1 MKRLYMY
8 LAAGLLLVLPLVA
21 TADDDHEKEDEDSG
35 SRPVEITE
43 AKWKE
48 EKSKLV
54 VKGKGEKGETVTV
67 TSSGGQL
74 LGKVKIK
81 KKEWKLKVA
90 VAGSVPCEVRAEQSD
105 GSHDTRKVK
114 EAPGDCDNGGGT
126 PPTDPP
132 TDPPPT
138 ISGDFTVLAAND
150 LGMHCADQDYRI
162 FSILPPYNVLN
173 AQVLRKG
180 DEPEHMSPAD
190 GIKVTYR
197 AVTGN
202 IIDPNDPSKGA
213 LANDSINTTSEND
226 LANGV
231 YKANF
236 WDSVDGSGDPLK
248 LLGYLSYDNLYPG
261 AGAYPPDGLLAMF
274 PLRHPMMD
282 YLLGLPAPNVEEL
295 YLGGGA
301 LEAEQATMPGKMD
314 PYNANDPQPFHGYY
328 QDFPFFVNFPF
339 GYTVKDFRRFTAEG
353 IPMTPVDDQGRKNAY
368 PLMRVEARD
377 MQGRVLAANDVV
389 VPVASEADC
398 QSCHLEA
405 EVCTGLGLGF
415 KCDDVA
421 NYYSNADFIDS
432 GNINSDPA
440 HQVPG
445 DTPEQIALN
454 ASKINILRLHDEK
467 NGTSL
472 DAERTVVCA
481 NCHYSPALDLAH
493 LGPNDDNGKEQ
504 TRHRSMSNV
513 MHGYHASLPNSAN
526 DPDGVFKDLFPTMP
540 TWDKRTPELTQSIL
554 EETCYAC
561 HPGKRTACLRGA
573 MAEGEMVCQ
582 DCHGQGT
589 QVGNDFTGSFAANTP
604 GNADFGKRV
613 PWASEP
619 KCQSCHLGDVL
630 QVAQLKA
637 SGKLADLLI
646 NGQDVWG
653 NADGL
658 RARMAYSLP
667 EHVDNGGDTL
677 LTLNDF
683 SGSRFASDQPL
694 YRLSGSNEDKGHGE
708 LFCEGCHGS
717 THAIWPNANPFS
729 NDNRSAEGLQGHS
742 GPITECSTCHT
753 GDLGNTLEG
762 PHGMHPVGNTRF
774 SRGGHEHL
782 AEKNKNACRA
792 CHGQNGEGTVLS
804 RVAADRVLDKDD
816 DGRKTIQLAKGT
828 PVSCNLCHENKLK

>member
-1 MKRLYMY
+1 MKRLFLY
-8 LAAGLLLVLPLVA
+8 LVMGLLLMLPLA
-21 TADDDHEKEDEDSG
+21 LSADDDHDEDQG
-35 SRPVEITE
+35 SQKFKITE
-43 AKWKE
+43 AKWKD
-48 EKSKLV
+48 EKSRLV
-54 VKGKGEKGETVTV
+54 VKGKGNKGETVTI
-67 TSSGGQL
+67 TSSDGQA
-74 LGKVKIK
+74 LGTVRIK
-81 KKEWKLKVA
+81 KEKWKLKVSM
-90 VAGSVPCEVRAEQSD
+90 AGGVPCEVRAEQSD
-105 GSHDTRKVK
+105 GSYDTREVEK
-114 EAPGDCDNGGGT
+114 APSDCDGGGM
-126 PPTDPP
+126 PPMDPP
-132 TDPPPT
+132 ADPPPT
-138 ISGDFTVLAAND
+138 VSGDFTVLAAND

-180 DEPEHMSPAD
+180 EEPEHMSPAD
-190 GIKVTYR
+190 GIRVTYR
-197 AVTGN
+197 AVPGN

-213 LANDSINTTSEND
+213 LATDSINTTSEND
-226 LANGV
+226 PTNGV

-236 WDSVDGSGDPLK
+236 WDSIDGSGDPLK
-248 LLGYLSYDNLYPG
+248 LLGYLSYDNLYP
-261 AGAYPPDGLLAMF
+261 AGVLAMF

-295 YLGGGA
+295 YLGSGV
-301 LEAEQATMPGKMD
+301 LEAEQSTMPGKMA
-314 PYNANDPQPFHGYY
+314 PYNVNDPQPFHGYY
-328 QDFPFFVNFPF
+328 KDFPFFVNFPF
-339 GYTVKDFRRFTAEG
+339 GYTVKDFKRYTAEG
-353 IPMTPVDDQGRKNAY
+353 IPITPVDDQGRKNAY

-377 MQGRVLAANDVV
+377 MQGKVLAYNDVV

-432 GNINSDPA
+432 TNINQDA
-440 HQVPG
+440 
-445 DTPEQIALN
+445 A
-454 ASKINILRLHDEK
+454 K

-513 MHGYHASLPNSAN
+513 MHSYHAGLPNSAN

-554 EETCYAC
+554 EDTCYAC

-589 QVGNDFTGSFAANTP
+589 QVGNDFTSDFP
-604 GNADFGKRV
+604 GNADLAKRV
-613 PWASEP
+613 PWANEP

-630 QVAQLKA
+630 QVAQLA
-637 SGKLADLLI
+637 ANGKLD
-646 NGQDVWG
+646 D
-653 NADGL
+653 
-658 RARMAYSLP
+658 
-667 EHVDNGGDTL
+667 VDNGGDTL
-677 LTLNDF
+677 LVLNDF
-683 SGSRFASDQPL
+683 PNSRFASDQPL
-694 YRLSGSNEDKGHGE
+694 YRLSGSNEDKGHGG

-762 PHGMHPVGNTRF
+762 PHGMHPVGDTRF

-804 RVAADRVLDKDD
+804 RVAADRVLYKDD
-816 DGRKTIQLAKGT
+816 DGNKTIRLAKGT
-828 PVSCNLCHENKLK
+828 PVSCNLCHKNELK

>member
-1 MKRLYMY
+1 MY
-8 LAAGLLLVLPLVA
+8 LYLAMGLLLILPLA
-21 TADDDHEKEDEDSG
+21 AIADDDHDEGDDN
-35 SRPVEITE
+35 SRPVEISE
-43 AKWKE
+43 AKWKR
-48 EKSKLV
+48 EKSQLK

-67 TSSGGQL
+67 MTSSGQV
-74 LGKVKIK
+74 LGRVKVKK
-81 KKEWKLKVA
+81 KKWKLKITM
-90 VAGSVPCEVRAEQSD
+90 AGTVPCSVRAEQSD
-105 GSHDTRKVK
+105 GSRDSRKVK
-114 EAPGDCDNGGGT
+114 KAPSDCDDGNGV
-126 PPTDPP
+126 PPSEPPP

-138 ISGDFTVLAAND
+138 NPPPVVSGDFTVLAAND

-180 DEPEHMSPAD
+180 EEPEHMSPAD

-197 AVTGN
+197 AITGN

-213 LANDSINTTSEND
+213 LATDSINTTSEND
-226 LANGV
+226 PVAGI

-236 WDSVDGSGDPLK
+236 WDYMDGSSDPLK
-248 LLGYLSYDNLYPG
+248 LLGYLSYDNLYPV
-261 AGAYPPDGLLAMF
+261 DVLAMF
-274 PLRHPMMD
+274 PLRHSVMG
-282 YLLGLPAPNVEEL
+282 YLLGLPAPDVERL
-295 YLGGGA
+295 WLGDGQLA
-301 LEAEQATMPGKMD
+301 AEQSTMPGKMD

-328 QDFPFFVNFPF
+328 KDFPFFKDFPF
-339 GYTVKDFRRFTAEG
+339 GYVVKDFKRFTAEG

-377 MQGRVLAANDVV
+377 MKGNVLAQNDVV

-405 EVCTGLGLGF
+405 QVCTGLGLGF

-421 NYYSNADFIDS
+421 NYYSNADFIDG
-432 GNINSDPA
+432 GNINTSDENDP
-440 HQVPG
+440 HYVPG
-445 DTPEQIALN
+445 DTPEQVALN

-513 MHGYHASLPNSAN
+513 MHSYHASLPDSAN

-540 TWDKRTPELTQSIL
+540 TWDKRTSEEAQAIL

-573 MAEGEMVCQ
+573 MAEGGMVCQ

-589 QVGNDFTGSFAANTP
+589 QVGNDFTNTFAASAP
-604 GNADFGKRV
+604 GQADPGKRV

-630 QVAQLKA
+630 QVAQLRD
-637 SGKLADLLI
+637 SGQLDNLLI
-646 NGQDVWG
+646 NSKDVWG
-653 NADGL
+653 NPDHL

-667 EHVDNGGDTL
+667 EHVSNGGDTL
-677 LTLNDF
+677 LELLDF
-683 SGSRFASDQPL
+683 SDSRFASDQPL
-694 YRLSGSNEDKGHGE
+694 YRLSGSSGDKGHGD

-729 NDNRSAEGLQGHS
+729 NDNRSAEGLQGHT

-774 SRGGHEHL
+774 SRGGHEKL

-804 RVAADRVLDKDD
+804 RVAADRTLDKDD
-816 DGRKTIQLAKGT
+816 DGKKTIQLARGT
-828 PVSCNLCHENKLK
+828 PVSCNLCHKNKL